1 MQIFILHYYRA
12 IPFIRCLRIYTKN
25 DNNMATVGFYLD
37 TRREKKDGTFPVKLQ
52 VRHKGQI
59 MLCTDF
65 CATPET
71 WTGTEY
77 NKNAKNH
84 KAKNVAIRNLIN
96 RVEMLLVIL
105 DDNQKLRGMS
115 DKALKDY
122 IIKSIKNESTCKTF
136 VSYIDEFVATKSKE
150 NTIVLYKATKNKI
163 LTYDPTCTFE
173 TMTKKWLESFNKW
186 LKDTGIKTNSIS
198 IHLRNIRAIF
208 NHAIDNEETE
218 LYPFRKFTIEREET
232 RKRSL
237 KPDQLI
243 TLRDF
248 NGEEYQKEYQDIFML
263 MFYLIGINA
272 IDLFNL
278 KQIVD
283 GRIEYKREK
292 TGKLYS
298 IKVEPE
304 AMEIINRYKGN
315 KFLLNTL
322 ETNDYNYRNLWLF
335 ITCEAETGEE
345 FTDTLNC
352 VLADEY
358 GKWFG
363 SGWGASYQQTISYKT
378 DFNFPRKGR
387 YSISVQQGMRDD
399 VIPGITEVGIKI
411 TPATSVT
418 GE

>member
-1 MQIFILHYYRA
+1 MQIFALHYYCA
-12 IPFIRCLRIYTKN
+12 IPLIRCLRIYTKN
-25 DNNMATVGFYLD
+25 DNNMATVSFYLD

-52 VRHKGQI
+52 IRHKGQI

-105 DDNQKLRGMS
+105 DDNQKLKGMS
-115 DKALKDY
+115 DKSLKDH

-136 VSYIDEFVATKSKE
+136 VSYIDEFIAS
-150 NTIVLYKATKNKI
+150 KNK
-163 LTYDPTCTFE
+163 LLAYDPACTFE
-173 TMTKKWLESFNKW
+173 TITKKWLESFNKW
-186 LKDTGIKTNSIS
+186 LKDAGMKTNSIS
-198 IHLRNIRAIF
+198 IHFRNIRAVF
-208 NHAIDNEETE
+208 NYAIDNEETE
-218 LYPFRKFTIEREET
+218 LYPFRKFTIEKEET

-248 NGEEYQKEYQDIFML
+248 NGEQYQKEYQDIFML
-263 MFYLIGINA
+263 MFYLIGING
-272 IDLFNL
+272 IDLFHA
-278 KQIVD
+278 KQITD

-304 AMEIINRYKGN
+304 AMEIINRYKGSN
-315 KFLLNTL
+315 FLLNIL
-322 ETNDYNYRNLWLF
+322 ETNDYNYRKYMVAMNRGLQKL
-335 ITCEAETGEE
+335 G
-345 FTDTLNC
+345 
-352 VLADEY
+352 
-358 GKWFG
+358 
-363 SGWGASYQQTISYKT
+363 
-378 DFNFPRKGR
+378 NFERKGLGGKK
-387 YSISVQQGMRDD
+387 IRD
-399 VIPGITEVGIKI
+399 ILFPGITSYWARHTWATIAHKIGISKDVI
-411 TPATSVT
+411 SLALGHEFGCKTT
-418 GE
+418 GIYIDYDLEQIDKANRRVIDYINSLK

>member
-12 IPFIRCLRIYTKN
+12 IPLIRCLRIYTKN

-37 TRREKKDGTFPVKLQ
+37 TRREKKDGTFPIKLQ

-71 WTGTEY
+71 WMGTEY
-77 NKNAKNH
+77 NKSAKNY

-105 DDNQKLRGMS
+105 DDNQKLKGMS
-115 DKALKDY
+115 DKALKEY
-122 IIKSIKNESTCKTF
+122 ILKSIKNESTCKTF
-136 VSYIDEFVATKSKE
+136 VSYINEFIATKSKE

-163 LTYDPTCTFE
+163 LAYDPTCTFE
-173 TMTKKWLESFNKW
+173 TMTRKWLESFNKW

-198 IHLRNIRAIF
+198 IHLRNIRAVF

-237 KPDQLI
+237 KPEQLI

-248 NGEEYQKEYQDIFML
+248 NGEQYQKEYQDIFML

-304 AMEIINRYKGN
+304 AMEILNRYKGN

-322 ETNDYNYRNLWLF
+322 EANDYNYRKYMAAMNRGLQKL
-335 ITCEAETGEE
+335 
-345 FTDTLNC
+345 
-352 VLADEY
+352 
-358 GKWFG
+358 GKFE
-363 SGWGASYQQTISYKT
+363 
-378 DFNFPRKGR
+378 RKGLGGKK
-387 YSISVQQGMRDD
+387 IRD
-399 VIPGITEVGIKI
+399 ILFPGITSYWARHKWEYYKNSTVYI
-411 TPATSVT
+411 
-418 GE
+418 

>member
-12 IPFIRCLRIYTKN
+12 IPLIRCLYIYTKN

-37 TRREKKDGTFPVKLQ
+37 TRREKKDGTFPIKLQ

-71 WTGTEY
+71 WMGTEY
-77 NKNAKNH
+77 NKSAKNY

-105 DDNQKLRGMS
+105 DDNQKLKGMS
-115 DKALKDY
+115 DKALKEH
-122 IIKSIKNESTCKTF
+122 ILKSIKNESTCKTF
-136 VSYIDEFVATKSKE
+136 VSYIDEFIATKSKE
-150 NTIVLYKATKNKI
+150 NTIVLYKVTKNKI
-163 LTYDPTCTFE
+163 LAYDPTCTFE
-173 TMTKKWLESFNKW
+173 TMTRKWLESFNKW

-198 IHLRNIRAIF
+198 IHLRNIRAVF

-237 KPDQLI
+237 KPEQLI

-248 NGEEYQKEYQDIFML
+248 NGEQYQKEYQDIFML

-304 AMEIINRYKGN
+304 AMEILNRYKGN

-322 ETNDYNYRNLWLF
+322 EANDYNL
-335 ITCEAETGEE
+335 
-345 FTDTLNC
+345 
-352 VLADEY
+352 
-358 GKWFG
+358 
-363 SGWGASYQQTISYKT
+363 
-378 DFNFPRKGR
+378 
-387 YSISVQQGMRDD
+387 
-399 VIPGITEVGIKI
+399 
-411 TPATSVT
+411 
-418 GE
+418 

>member
-12 IPFIRCLRIYTKN
+12 IPLIRCLRIYTKN

-37 TRREKKDGTFPVKLQ
+37 TRREKKDGTFPIKLQ

-71 WTGTEY
+71 WMGTEY
-77 NKNAKNH
+77 NKSAKNY

-105 DDNQKLRGMS
+105 DDNQKLKGMS
-115 DKALKDY
+115 DKALKEY
-122 IIKSIKNESTCKTF
+122 ILKSIKNESTCKTF
-136 VSYIDEFVATKSKE
+136 VSYIDEFIATKSKE

-163 LTYDPTCTFE
+163 LAYDPTCTFE
-173 TMTKKWLESFNKW
+173 TMTRKWLESFNKW

-198 IHLRNIRAIF
+198 IHLRNIRAVF

-237 KPDQLI
+237 KPEQLI

-248 NGEEYQKEYQDIFML
+248 NGEQYQKEYQDIFML

-304 AMEIINRYKGN
+304 AIEILNRYKGN

-322 ETNDYNYRNLWLF
+322 EVNDYNYRKYMAAMNRGLQKL
-335 ITCEAETGEE
+335 
-345 FTDTLNC
+345 
-352 VLADEY
+352 
-358 GKWFG
+358 GKFE
-363 SGWGASYQQTISYKT
+363 
-378 DFNFPRKGR
+378 RKGLGGKK
-387 YSISVQQGMRDD
+387 IRD
-399 VIPGITEVGIKI
+399 ILFPGITSYWARHKWEYTKI
-411 TPATSVT
+411 NIIYT
-418 GE
+418 

>member
-12 IPFIRCLRIYTKN
+12 IPLIRCLRIYTKN

-37 TRREKKDGTFPVKLQ
+37 TRREKKDGTFPIKLQ

-71 WTGTEY
+71 WMGTEY
-77 NKNAKNH
+77 NKSAKNY

-105 DDNQKLRGMS
+105 DDNQKLKGMS
-115 DKALKDY
+115 DKALKEY
-122 IIKSIKNESTCKTF
+122 ILKSIKNESTCKTF
-136 VSYIDEFVATKSKE
+136 VSYIDEFIATKSKE

-163 LTYDPTCTFE
+163 LAYDPTCTFE
-173 TMTKKWLESFNKW
+173 TMTRKWLESFNKW

-198 IHLRNIRAIF
+198 IHLRNIRAVF

-237 KPDQLI
+237 KPEQLI

-248 NGEEYQKEYQDIFML
+248 NGEQYQKEYQDIFML

-304 AMEIINRYKGN
+304 AIEILNRYKGN

-322 ETNDYNYRNLWLF
+322 EVNDYNYRKYMAAMNRGLQKL
-335 ITCEAETGEE
+335 
-345 FTDTLNC
+345 
-352 VLADEY
+352 
-358 GKWFG
+358 GKFE
-363 SGWGASYQQTISYKT
+363 
-378 DFNFPRKGR
+378 RKGLGGKK
-387 YSISVQQGMRDD
+387 IRD
-399 VIPGITEVGIKI
+399 ILFPGITSYWAKHHTISI
-411 TPATSVT
+411 
-418 GE
+418 

>member
-12 IPFIRCLRIYTKN
+12 IPLIRCLRIYTKN

-37 TRREKKDGTFPVKLQ
+37 TRREKKDGTFPIKLQ

-71 WTGTEY
+71 WMGTEY
-77 NKNAKNH
+77 NKSAKNY

-105 DDNQKLRGMS
+105 DDNQKLKGMS
-115 DKALKDY
+115 DKALKEY
-122 IIKSIKNESTCKTF
+122 ILKSIKNESTCKTF
-136 VSYIDEFVATKSKE
+136 VSYIDEFIATKSKE

-163 LTYDPTCTFE
+163 LAYDPTCTFE
-173 TMTKKWLESFNKW
+173 TMTRKWLESFNKW

-198 IHLRNIRAIF
+198 IHLRNIRAVF

-237 KPDQLI
+237 KPEQLI

-248 NGEEYQKEYQDIFML
+248 NGEQYQKEYQDIFML

-304 AMEIINRYKGN
+304 AIEILNRYKGN

-322 ETNDYNYRNLWLF
+322 EVNDYNYRKYMAAMNRGLQKL
-335 ITCEAETGEE
+335 
-345 FTDTLNC
+345 
-352 VLADEY
+352 
-358 GKWFG
+358 GKFE
-363 SGWGASYQQTISYKT
+363 
-378 DFNFPRKGR
+378 RKGLGGKK
-387 YSISVQQGMRDD
+387 IRD
-399 VIPGITEVGIKI
+399 ILFPGITSY
-411 TPATSVT
+411 PAKHHTISI
-418 GE
+418 

>member
-12 IPFIRCLRIYTKN
+12 IPLIRCLYIYTKN

-37 TRREKKDGTFPVKLQ
+37 TRREKKDGTFPIKLQ

-71 WTGTEY
+71 WMGTEY
-77 NKNAKNH
+77 NKSAKNY

-105 DDNQKLRGMS
+105 DDNQKLKGMS
-115 DKALKDY
+115 DKALKEH
-122 IIKSIKNESTCKTF
+122 ILKSIKNESTCKTF
-136 VSYIDEFVATKSKE
+136 VSYIDEFIATKSKE
-150 NTIVLYKATKNKI
+150 NTIVLYKVTKNKI
-163 LTYDPTCTFE
+163 LAYDPTCTFE
-173 TMTKKWLESFNKW
+173 TMTRKWLESFNKW

-198 IHLRNIRAIF
+198 IHLRNIRAVF

-237 KPDQLI
+237 KPEQLI

-248 NGEEYQKEYQDIFML
+248 NGEQYQKEYQDIFML

-304 AMEIINRYKGN
+304 AMEILNRYKGN

-322 ETNDYNYRNLWLF
+322 EANDYNYRKYMAAMNRGLQKL
-335 ITCEAETGEE
+335 
-345 FTDTLNC
+345 
-352 VLADEY
+352 
-358 GKWFG
+358 GKFE
-363 SGWGASYQQTISYKT
+363 
-378 DFNFPRKGR
+378 RKGLGGKK
-387 YSISVQQGMRDD
+387 IRD
-399 VIPGITEVGIKI
+399 ILFPGITSYMAKHHTISI
-411 TPATSVT
+411 
-418 GE
+418 